1 MLSIPPLRIATPRL
15 IIRCRQPSDAAL
27 SKEAVD
33 SSLEHLRPW
42 MPWAHE
48 APSSLETVAEL
59 LAKFARDFEEGR
71 EFVYGVYSRNESELL
86 GCAGLHLRNGET
98 DREIGYW
105 LRTSATGRG
114 FITEAAAALTSA
126 AFATWPELWTVTIVC
141 DPANTRSAAVPAR
154 LGYACL
160 GNLPAKVTSPTRSLD
175 QIWQTT
181 REAWQA
187 AAVTVAAGN
196 EALTGV
202 EA

>member
-1 MLSIPPLRIATPRL
+1 MTSTPPARIVTPRL
-15 IIRCRQPSDAAL
+15 ILRCRQPSDALL

-42 MPWAHE
+42 MPWAHDEPRPLE
-48 APSSLETVAEL
+48 AVAEH

-71 EFVYGVYSRNESELL
+71 EFVYGIFPRDESEVL
-86 GCAGLHLRNGET
+86 GCTGLHLRNGET

-105 LRTSATGRG
+105 LRASATGQG

-126 AFATWPELWTVTIVC
+126 AFAAIPELRTVTIIC
-141 DPANTRSAAVPAR
+141 DPANLRSAAVPAR

-160 GNLPAKVTSPTRSLD
+160 GNFPAKTPTPLRDLD
-175 QIWQTT
+175 QIWQTA

-187 AAVTVAAGN
+187 NAALKPPG
-196 EALTGV
+196 
-202 EA
+202 